1 MELIVAGVSAL
12 VGFLISHIYYNHEKN
27 RNKHEKAIEVAKE
40 FETILNSD
48 HFIVQSVFSEIIE
61 TLEFEDK
68 FTFLQNDVDALS
80 FTKQELYTYFS
91 ENEVEKYK
99 NFNKY
104 TNVTFIK
111 ILSKHYTET
120 NSDERFFASVISQ
133 FDSSKTL
140 DVNIK
145 EFKDNLK
152 NSKETDQSDESNK
165 ELFKVQMKIQTDL
178 RIYVINLFKKFNVSY
193 NHVFNKLEWM
203 SMYFVT
209 GVADSDAV
217 YKSLHQVY
225 FVLMKCFYIEIAMKN
240 DKEVYDR
247 YFTNITNL
255 YKIWRL
261 KYNKEKASFD
271 EIANNAERAH
281 SKIKKRV

>member
-68 FTFLQNDVDALS
+68 FTFLQNDVAALS

-165 ELFKVQMKIQTDL
+165 ELFKIQMKIQTDL

>member
-165 ELFKVQMKIQTDL
+165 ELFKIQMKIQTDL

-271 EIANNAERAH
+271 EIAHNAERAH